1 MHLTSLTLMEV
12 HIFIY
17 QAQLGEYTTI
27 LAIYHIPV
35 NKINISNKWVKWHP
49 CNVYI

>member
-17 QAQLGEYTTI
+17 QAQLGENTTI
-27 LAIYHIPV
+27 LAIYHIQV
-35 NKINISNKWVKWHP
+35 IK
-49 CNVYI
+49 